1 MGLFAEATA
10 RVCESC
16 ACTSETAD
24 AALREVLAPHAPVR
38 PNPADAR
45 PDYDRAL
52 EHVGL
57 DAAVR
62 LAARSVA
69 ADPLAYGEAL
79 APEPLDRPRF
89 ASTSVPRK
97 GILAPSRVL

>member
-1 MGLFAEATA
+1 MGLLAEAAA
-10 RVCESC
+10 RVCVSC

-57 DAAVR
+57 AAAVHLAVR
-62 LAARSVA
+62 LV
-69 ADPLAYGEAL
+69 ADPLAYGGAL

-97 GILAPSRVL
+97 GLLAPSRVV

>member
-1 MGLFAEATA
+1 MALFAEATA

-16 ACTSETAD
+16 VCTNETAD

-38 PNPADAR
+38 PNLAEAR

-57 DAAVR
+57 DAAVH

-69 ADPLAYGEAL
+69 DRLAYGAAL

-89 ASTSVPRK
+89 ASTSVPRNK
-97 GILAPSRVL
+97 GLLAPSRVV